1 MKRLSAEA
9 RAELE
14 RRRVEIGSFGSVV
27 DARAAC
33 ERDAEVRCRQSDL
46 ANERSPVDVRISPG
60 RRRGRAVEAKPAAG
74 CWCAGEVTLDEALAA
89 FAAAVVTED
98 CD

>member
-33 ERDAEVRCRQSDL
+33 ERDAEVRCRQSDRQKR
-46 ANERSPVDVRISPG
+46 ACGASGAKSCVRGP
-60 RRRGRAVEAKPAAG
+60 
-74 CWCAGEVTLDEALAA
+74 
-89 FAAAVVTED
+89 
-98 CD
+98 